1 MVVFTGSHTLHG
13 HQKKMSGSM
22 VILADR
28 MGDGRTFAVAL
39 MCALVAGC
47 RPRAVPLLPCFP
59 LVPMLQR
66 GNVSLA
72 YGPEF
77 PIRSFFS
84 AYDFESFF
92 VDVFPWSDGN
102 YFHDFFRS
110 NNSVNNSVS
119 FYTITSQAVQFFF

>member
-47 RPRAVPLLPCFP
+47 
-59 LVPMLQR
+59 MLECL
-66 GNVSLA
+66 GIS
-72 YGPEF
+72 
-77 PIRSFFS
+77 SS
-84 AYDFESFF
+84 ALFGAEK
-92 VDVFPWSDGN
+92 VVL
-102 YFHDFFRS
+102 RC
-110 NNSVNNSVS
+110 
-119 FYTITSQAVQFFF
+119 